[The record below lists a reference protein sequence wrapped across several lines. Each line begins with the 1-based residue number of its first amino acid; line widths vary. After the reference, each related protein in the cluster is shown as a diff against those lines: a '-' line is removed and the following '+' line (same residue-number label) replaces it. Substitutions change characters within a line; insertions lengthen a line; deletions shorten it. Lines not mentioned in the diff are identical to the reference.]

1 MLLAKE
7 AKFEHGL
14 NKTEYD
20 YEDVMNTIR
29 ENDLRNND
37 SKIGEYKTRRI
48 KHNFFCKFPGIKG
61 SWARRISRLSD
72 GLDAHVEVVSRTK
85 KNSITTS
92 TVWECS

>member
-37 SKIGEYKTRRI
+37 SKIG
-48 KHNFFCKFPGIKG
+48 KF
-61 SWARRISRLSD
+61 R
-72 GLDAHVEVVSRTK
+72 V
-85 KNSITTS
+85 
-92 TVWECS
+92 